1 MIRRTAM
8 NMPDEKALRQY
19 QSSLNLDPLWIPFTA
34 NRQFKSA
41 PRLLVSAKDMHYQ
54 THDGR
59 KVLDGVAGLWAVN
72 AGHCRP
78 KIVEAIQKQ
87 AATIDYA
94 TGFQMHHPAAFQAA
108 EKVVALAPK
117 GLDHVFF
124 TNSGSE
130 AVDTALKIAL
140 AYHRVRGE
148 GTRRFLI
155 GRERGYHGVGF
166 GGISVGGMVGNR
178 KTFGNMLGSVD
189 HLRHTHD
196 PSRNAW
202 TRGQPEH
209 GAEYADDLERLVQL
223 HDASNIAAVIVE
235 PVAGS
240 TGVLVPPKGYL
251 QKLRSL
257 CDKYGILLIFDEV
270 ITGFGRTGK
279 AFASQTFG
287 VTPDMIT
294 CAKALTNA
302 AVPMG
307 GVIVK
312 KEIYDTFMD
321 KGGPESNIEFFH
333 GYTYSGH
340 PLAAAAACAT
350 LDLFKEESLFERAA
364 SLAPYWEDAAHSLKG
379 LPHVID
385 IRTIGLVAGIE
396 LQGMPD
402 KPGARA
408 FEAFLRAYNK
418 NVLIRTTGDTIAL
431 SPPFIIEKNQID
443 EIFGTVREILKTLP

>member
-1 MIRRTAM
+1 M
-8 NMPDEKALRQY
+8 NMPDEKALRHLND
-19 QSSLNLDPLWIPFTA
+19 SLNLEPLWMPFTA
-34 NRQFKSA
+34 NRQFKAA
-41 PRLLVSAKDMHYQ
+41 PRLLVAAKDMHYLTQ
-54 THDGR
+54 DGR
-59 KVLDGVAGLWAVN
+59 KVLDGIAGLWAVN
-72 AGHCRP
+72 AGHCRQ
-78 KIVEAIQKQ
+78 KIVDAIKKQ
-87 AATIDYA
+87 AETIDYA
-94 TGFQMHHPAAFQAA
+94 TGFQLHHPAAFQAA
-108 EKVVALAPK
+108 EKLVSIAPK

-124 TNSGSE
+124 VNSGSE

-148 GTRRFLI
+148 GTRRVLI

-178 KTFGNMLGSVD
+178 KTFGNMLASVD

-196 PSRNAW
+196 LARNAFS
-202 TRGQPEH
+202 RGQPEH
-209 GAEYADDLERLVQL
+209 GAEFADELERLVQL

-251 QKLRSL
+251 QKLRQI

-279 AFASQTFG
+279 AFAAQTFG
-287 VTPDMIT
+287 VTPDLIT

-321 KGGPESNIEFFH
+321 KGGADSNIEFFH

-340 PLAAAAACAT
+340 PLASAAACAS
-350 LDLFKEESLFERAA
+350 LDLFKEEKLFERAA
-364 SLAPYWEDAAHSLKG
+364 ELAPYWEDAAHSLKG
-379 LPHVID
+379 SPHVID
-385 IRTIGLVAGIE
+385 IRTIGLVVGIE
-396 LQGMPD
+396 LQPIAD

-418 NVLIRTTGDTIAL
+418 NVLIRTTGDTIAM
-431 SPPFIIEKNQID
+431 SPPFIIEKAQID
-443 EIFGTVREILKTLP
+443 QLFDTVRDELKTLP